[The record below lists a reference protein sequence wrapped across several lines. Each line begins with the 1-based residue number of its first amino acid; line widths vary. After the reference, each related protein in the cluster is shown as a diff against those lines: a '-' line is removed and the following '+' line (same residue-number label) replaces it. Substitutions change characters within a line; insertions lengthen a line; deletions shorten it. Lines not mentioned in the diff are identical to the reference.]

1 MRRPLDFRPL
11 PEGREMTDAERF
23 MQHYMEVW
31 PSFDADRLSE
41 AIDPEAT
48 IHHSGMEKAIR
59 GTEEADYVRAIKALM
74 PDIGLEVANWAAK
87 DDVVFVEY
95 EMSGTLAGQSL
106 RWTGIGRFKLR
117 EERAIDA
124 IGRWDNLELLARID
138 PTISATGF
146 AEAAARL
153 VAEA

>member
-1 MRRPLDFRPL
+1 
-11 PEGREMTDAERF
+11 MTDAERF

-31 PSFDADRLSE
+31 PSFDADRLDE

-48 IHHSGMEKAIR
+48 IHHSGMERPIR

-74 PDIGLEVANWAAK
+74 PDIRLEVANWAARG
-87 DDVVFVEY
+87 DVVFVEY
-95 EMSGTLAGQSL
+95 EMSGTLAGHPL
-106 RWTGIGRFKLR
+106 HWTGIGRFKLR
-117 EERAIDA
+117 GERAIDA

-138 PTISATGF
+138 PTISVTGF
-146 AEAAARL
+146 AEAAAHL